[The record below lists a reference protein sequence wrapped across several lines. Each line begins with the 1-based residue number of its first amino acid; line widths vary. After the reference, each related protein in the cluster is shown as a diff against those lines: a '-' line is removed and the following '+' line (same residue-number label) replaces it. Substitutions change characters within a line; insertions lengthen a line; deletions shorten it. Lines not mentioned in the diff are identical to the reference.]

1 MSFKV
6 NPLFIFVITFI
17 SNFSCVWAMEDY
29 FVDDDNFNLETERFR
44 LRLLRPED
52 AADMFEFTSN
62 PDVVKYTGLFELH
75 KNIDETKAWLEEH
88 INRYKN
94 NNYDIIWS
102 ILDKDTNNAIGFC
115 GFEECSTRDS
125 KAELGYAVNHKY
137 WKMGVAT
144 EAAQK
149 VIDFGFNVLEL
160 NRIWATYDPRNIA
173 SGKVLKKCN
182 LVQEG
187 LLRQLYFFNGEYV
200 DRVMLGILRKEYL
213 AKQNADSSNN

>member
-6 NPLFIFVITFI
+6 NLLFIFVITVV
-17 SNFSCVWAMEDY
+17 SNFSCVQAMEDY
-29 FVDDDNFNLETERFR
+29 LVSDDNFNLETERFK

-52 AADMFEFTSN
+52 AANMFEFTSN
-62 PDVVKYTGLFELH
+62 PDVAKYTGLFELH
-75 KNIDETKAWLEEH
+75 KNIDETKVWLEKH
-88 INRYKN
+88 INHYKN
-94 NNYDIIWS
+94 NNYYITWA
-102 ILDKDTNNAIGFC
+102 ILDRATNKAIGFC

-125 KAELGYAVNHKY
+125 KAELVYAVNHEY
-137 WKMGVAT
+137 WKKGVAT

-187 LLRQLYFFNGEYV
+187 LLRELYFFKGEYV
-200 DRVMLGILRKEYL
+200 DRVMLGILHKEYM
-213 AKQNADSSNN
+213 AKQKSNHN